1 MAFTNLQKMRCAERE
16 LAKRQ
21 QVYPKWCEKGKMR
34 PEQAAYEMAVM
45 EAIAQHFRDLH
56 EAEKAEEDLF
66 KGA

>member
-21 QVYPKWCEKGKMR
+21 QVYPKWVEKGRMR
-34 PEQAAYEMAVM
+34 QEQATYEMAVM
-45 EAIAQHFRDLH
+45 ESIAEHFRGLH